1 MTINLKEMLSPVVR
15 DLPPS
20 GIRKFFD
27 LIAGSPDMISLG
39 VGEPDFVTPKK
50 IRQTAI
56 EALQRGETS
65 YTSNKGTFELRQAI
79 TQQLSELY
87 DVQYDSENEILIT
100 IGASEA
106 VDLTLRSVICPGDE
120 VLIVEPAYVSYEPCA
135 ILAGGKPISILTK
148 AENDFKLM
156 PCDLEAAITPK
167 TKLLIMAYPN
177 NPTGAIMTK
186 DELAPIAKLA
196 VKHNLLVLSDEIYSD
211 LTYGQEHTSIIELPG
226 MAERTILVS
235 GFSKSFAMT
244 GWRIGYAVGPSE
256 VIEAM
261 TKIHQYT
268 ILCAPNL
275 AQLAALEGI
284 KNGKADM
291 LEMVE
296 QYDERRK
303 YIYKRLIGMGLAC
316 FEPKGAFYIF
326 PSIKN
331 TGYTSAEFAEQ
342 LLYEEKVAVIPGE
355 AFGATGI
362 GHIRISYANS
372 IENLIKAMNRME
384 RFIEKTRER
393 ELAI

>member
-1 MTINLKEMLSPVVR
+1 LTINLKEMLSPVVR

>member
-1 MTINLKEMLSPVVR
+1 MLSPVVR